1 MPVFRFILSWWG
13 VFLQC
18 LPRVP
23 ASLSCSLQTSAFVVA
38 SVQPPLTS
46 KIFLTWGAAV
56 HRLRLSHTVIKLK
69 SWKYAFLVCF
79 LIPFHPTRVP
89 GFSPLMLIICTKN
102 KTSLHSGYSLT
113 YFSQTS
119 NCFDIRKKRDSPV
132 SLYSKITCGLLSVK
146 TRKTQYSRATHDPW
160 PTTQNARPMT
170 HYPRPT
176 YPRDSAI
183 LKWGVDKTRNMEHPG
198 TWKN

>member
-38 SVQPPLTS
+38 CVQPPLTS

-102 KTSLHSGYSLT
+102 KTKHLYILDTLWLTFHRHQTVLIFGRKEIHRSHFIQKLH
-113 YFSQTS
+113 
-119 NCFDIRKKRDSPV
+119 
-132 SLYSKITCGLLSVK
+132 
-146 TRKTQYSRATHDPW
+146 
-160 PTTQNARPMT
+160 
-170 HYPRPT
+170 
-176 YPRDSAI
+176 
-183 LKWGVDKTRNMEHPG
+183 VDF
-198 TWKN
+198 